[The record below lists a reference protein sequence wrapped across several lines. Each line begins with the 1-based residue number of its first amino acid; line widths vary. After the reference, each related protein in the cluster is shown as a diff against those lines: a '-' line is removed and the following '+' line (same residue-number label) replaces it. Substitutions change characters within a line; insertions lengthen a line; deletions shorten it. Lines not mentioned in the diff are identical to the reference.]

1 LGTNEMSYLGLTD
14 TQEQMYR
21 LCLREPG
28 ICLEGLTDRLKLSPN
43 AARRELRRLR
53 ELGLLRSGGTPPSS
67 AGDAHAHTCKAGE
80 DGGLAAADPDV
91 AVARLLDLRLQDL
104 HEKFQRVTQLQPLV
118 ASLRAER
125 GEHHPP
131 GVVGVEQ
138 VTAPPKISDRIDDLA
153 FFAREEVSLVEPA
166 TAMRDEEIEQTRPRL
181 LRCLRRGLSV
191 RTVLVRK
198 VLEHPPTVA
207 YLQELES
214 HGARVRLVGHTAAR
228 IQMYDRRTAVVPVD
242 PEDSTQGALFAQ
254 ESGLVSNILALFE
267 SIWAESDDLAVLLGE
282 GRSEEDA
289 PSELERQVL
298 RAMCSGSKDEAGARD
313 LGVSVRTYRRYIADL
328 MQLLGAGNRPQAALL
343 ARERG
348 WI

>member
-1 LGTNEMSYLGLTD
+1 MSYLGLTED
-14 TQEQMYR
+14 QEHIYR

-28 ICLEGLTDRLKLSPN
+28 IGLDGLIDQLRLPPN

-53 ELGLLRSGGTPPSS
+53 ELGLLRGGGNSHGRSP
-67 AGDAHAHTCKAGE
+67 AGDDA
-80 DGGLAAADPDV
+80 LLAADPDV
-91 AVARLLDLRLQDL
+91 AVARLLDLRLHEL
-104 HEKFQRVTQLQPLV
+104 HEKLQRVTQLQPLV

-125 GEHHPP
+125 GEVREPA
-131 GVVGVEQ
+131 VVGIEQ
-138 VTAPPKISDRIDDLA
+138 LTDPPKIRDRIDDLA
-153 FFAREEVSLVEPA
+153 FFAREEVALVEPA
-166 TAMRDEEIEQTRPRL
+166 IALRPEEIEQSCPRV

-198 VLEHPPTVA
+198 ALDHPPTVA
-207 YLQELES
+207 HLRELES
-214 HGARVRLVGHTAAR
+214 HGARVRLVNHTTAK

-242 PEDSTQGALFAQ
+242 PEDATRGALFAQ

-267 SIWAESDDLAVLLGE
+267 SIWAESEDLGVLLGE
-282 GRSEEDA
+282 WRAVEEDG
-289 PSELERQVL
+289 PSELERMVL
-298 RAMCSGSKDEAGARD
+298 RAMCSGGKDEAGARD
-313 LGVSVRTYRRYIADL
+313 LGVSVRTYRRYIAEL

>member
-1 LGTNEMSYLGLTD
+1 MGEISLGTNEMSYLGLTEE
-14 TQEQMYR
+14 QEQIYR

-28 ICLEGLTDRLKLSPN
+28 IGLEGLIDQLRLPPN

-53 ELGLLRSGGTPPSS
+53 ELGLLRGGGTP
-67 AGDAHAHTCKAGE
+67 HARGGVGE
-80 DGGLAAADPDV
+80 EGLAAADPDV
-91 AVARLLDLRLQDL
+91 AVARLLDMRLHEL
-104 HEKFQRVTQLQPLV
+104 HEKLQRVTQLQPLV

-125 GEHHPP
+125 GEHRAPA
-131 GVVGVEQ
+131 VVGIEQ
-138 VTAPPKISDRIDDLA
+138 VTDLPKIRDRVDDLA
-153 FFAREEVSLVEPA
+153 FFAREEVAIVEPG
-166 TAMRDEEIEQTRPRL
+166 TAMRQEEIEQARPRV

-198 VLEHPPTVA
+198 VLDHPPTVA
-207 YLQELES
+207 YLRELES
-214 HGARVRLVGHTAAR
+214 HGARVRLVGHTAAK
-228 IQMYDRRTAVVPVD
+228 IQMYDRRTAVVPVH
-242 PEDSTQGALFAQ
+242 PEDDSRGALFAQ

-267 SIWAESDDLAVLLGE
+267 SIWSESDELATLLGE
-282 GRSEEDA
+282 HRAEEDG

-298 RAMCSGSKDEAGARD
+298 RAMCSGGKDEAGARD

>member
-1 LGTNEMSYLGLTD
+1 MSYLGLTEE
-14 TQEQMYR
+14 QERIYR

-28 ICLEGLTDRLKLSPN
+28 IGIDGLIDQLRLPPN

-53 ELGLLRSGGTPPSS
+53 ELGLLRCGGASPGS
-67 AGDAHAHTCKAGE
+67 AHGRAGAGSE
-80 DGGLAAADPDV
+80 GFAAADPDV
-91 AVARLLDLRLQDL
+91 AVARLLDLRLHEL
-104 HEKFQRVTQLQPLV
+104 HEKLQRVTQLQPLV

-125 GEHHPP
+125 GEAREPA
-131 GVVGVEQ
+131 VVGIEQ
-138 VTAPPKISDRIDDLA
+138 VTDPPKIRDRIDDLA
-153 FFAREEVSLVEPA
+153 FFAREEVALVEPSVA
-166 TAMRDEEIEQTRPRL
+166 LRQDDIEQSRPRV

-191 RTVLVRK
+191 RTVGVRK
-198 VLEHPPTVA
+198 ALDHPPTVA
-207 YLQELES
+207 YLRELES
-214 HGARVRLVGHTAAR
+214 HGARVRLVTHTTAQ

-242 PEDSTQGALFAQ
+242 PEDTTRGALFAQ

-267 SIWAESDDLAVLLGE
+267 SIWAESEDLGSMLGE
-282 GRSEEDA
+282 WRAEEDA
-289 PSELERQVL
+289 PSELERMVL
-298 RAMCSGSKDEAGARD
+298 RAMCSGGKDEAGARD